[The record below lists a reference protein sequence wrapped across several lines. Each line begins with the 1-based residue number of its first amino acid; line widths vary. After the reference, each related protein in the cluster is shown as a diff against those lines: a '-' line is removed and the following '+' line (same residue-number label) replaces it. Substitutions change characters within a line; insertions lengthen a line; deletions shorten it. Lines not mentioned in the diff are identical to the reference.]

1 MTPLAEWAF
10 VVYLAGDNN
19 LSDAGDQD
27 LAEMRS
33 LGATDEV
40 NIVVEFD
47 NAGNAASLSSH
58 LSCAHRRKLLNGIP
72 RQAGGEERLRQR
84 RPLDRDIL
92 HRTLCT
98 GGH

>member
-1 MTPLAEWAF
+1 MSPLGERTLT
-10 VVYLAGDNN
+10 VYLAGDNN

-27 LAEMRS
+27 LEEMRS
-33 LGATDEV
+33 VGSTDEI

-58 LSCAHRRKLLNGIP
+58 LSCALWRRLLNPIP
-72 RQAGGEERLRQR
+72 RHAGRKERRQR
-84 RPLDRDIL
+84 SQPLDRDMR

>member
-1 MTPLAEWAF
+1 MTPLGERTLT
-10 VVYLAGDNN
+10 VYLAGDNN

-27 LAEMRS
+27 LEEMRS
-33 LGATDEV
+33 VGSTDEI

-58 LSCAHRRKLLNGIP
+58 LSCEQRRKLLNPIS
-72 RQAGGEERLRQR
+72 RQAGGEKRPQR
-84 RPLDRDIL
+84 SQPLDRDTL

-98 GGH
+98 GGR

>member
-1 MTPLAEWAF
+1 MTPPAEWTFA
-10 VVYLAGDNN
+10 VYLAGDDN

-33 LGATDEV
+33 VGATDEI

-58 LSCAHRRKLLNGIP
+58 LNCALRRRLLNPIP
-72 RQAGGEERLRQR
+72 RQAGGEERPQR
-84 RPLDRDIL
+84 SQPLDRDIL